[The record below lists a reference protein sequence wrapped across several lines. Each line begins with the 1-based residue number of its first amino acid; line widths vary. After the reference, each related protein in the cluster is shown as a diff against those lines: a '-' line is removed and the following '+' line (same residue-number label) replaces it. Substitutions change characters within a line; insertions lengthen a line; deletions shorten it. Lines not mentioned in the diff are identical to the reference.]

1 MKNRTAHNLWWWR
14 KKYRR
19 ERKVRKQEEAA
30 FIRDITQLRLENK
43 ELKRQLADAKEW
55 INLLKSIGEKG
66 ILVTMDTYCNLH
78 AVSCLSFNMQNYQVT
93 SREISVTFIKR
104 I

>member
-1 MKNRTAHNLWWWR
+1 MKNKIAHNLWWWR

-43 ELKRQLADAKEW
+43 ELKRQLVDAKEW
-55 INLLKSIGEKG
+55 LKLLKVIEEKG
-66 ILVTMDTYCNLH
+66 ILATITTYANVIDIS
-78 AVSCLSFNMQNYQVT
+78 ARSFKMREFKVLSY
-93 SREISVTFIKR
+93 EIAVTFTKKV
-104 I
+104 